1 MLAFQKKGNV
11 LSLTDSEKNEFFKL
25 YFVTQDLSFFSMD
38 VKEKSIVSSATLL
51 GLKMQICS
59 NALKILGSSLS
70 TKQILHFLMH
80 TIIHE
85 NNR

>member
-11 LSLTDSEKNEFFKL
+11 LSLTDSEKTEFFKL

-59 NALKILGSSLS
+59 NALKTSGRSLS
-70 TKQILHFLMH
+70 TKKILHFLVH

>member
-38 VKEKSIVSSATLL
+38 VKGKKYS
-51 GLKMQICS
+51 
-59 NALKILGSSLS
+59 
-70 TKQILHFLMH
+70 
-80 TIIHE
+80 
-85 NNR
+85 